1 MIIRWRYIFCICPYN
16 QSALKWAGV
25 YLSWLNSW
33 WVQMFLFLWVRSKVQ
48 IHRVALKYCLVR
60 SSEAHLNYL
69 LASVTM
75 CYLPSCRGIS
85 RHHAGDKDT
94 SVSKMRQT
102 HLALYLVCLFL
113 FSQEF
118 ALHQVS
124 ESEKKLRIKK
134 HAWVFR
140 SSEESAGQKSVC
152 VLYAYFWN
160 KCARG
165 SDVTCTSECDISIS
179 MQKNSSFLNDW
190 PESRFAS
197 MY

>member
-16 QSALKWAGV
+16 KSALKWAGV

-48 IHRVALKYCLVR
+48 IHCIALKYCLVR
-60 SSEAHLNYL
+60 SSEAHSNYL

-75 CYLPSCRGIS
+75 CYLPSCCGIS

-118 ALHQVS
+118 PGCWKWEETENQ
-124 ESEKKLRIKK
+124 ETCIGFQ
-134 HAWVFR
+134 VFR
-140 SSEESAGQKSVC
+140 GECGAEKRLRAVC
-152 VLYAYFWN
+152 V
-160 KCARG
+160 
-165 SDVTCTSECDISIS
+165 
-179 MQKNSSFLNDW
+179 FLK
-190 PESRFAS
+190 
-197 MY
+197 